1 MADTAIQRGPT
12 QSLPVLPGAAL
23 RVHSGANLGD
33 PVSFAGDLALDDLY
47 RLSPNHTVARLA
59 LHSSQTGFTIS
70 AESETGRAGAA
81 ALLDSVLT
89 FMSPDGATT
98 DALLFVEL
106 DPDGCV
112 SRSHVMPLAP
122 LAAGVDYTLVTI
134 DTDTMQHRLAHVACV
149 SFTRGTHITLASG
162 AQVPIEDLTVGSRVL
177 TRDAGAQQVQWI
189 GQTTLRAAG
198 PFAPICIQAGALNN
212 TRDLVV
218 SPDHR
223 LFIYQRQDHLGA
235 GRPEVLVKARQLV
248 NGDTI
253 TVRAGGFV
261 DYYQLLFDAHQIIY
275 AEGIAAE
282 SFLIDPRTA
291 AVLPAGIP
299 QTAHSPDYD
308 ALDVND
314 TLLDRPDLADLLRKA
329 SRR

>member
-1 MADTAIQRGPT
+1 MANTTTQRGPT
-12 QSLPVLPGAAL
+12 QSLPVLPSTAL

-33 PVSFAGDLALDDLY
+33 PVTFADDLALDDLY
-47 RLSPNHTVARLA
+47 RLSPEQPIARLA
-59 LHSSQTGFTIS
+59 LHSDETGFAIS
-70 AESETGRAGAA
+70 AESETGCPGAA
-81 ALLDSVLT
+81 AVLDSVLT

-106 DPDGCV
+106 DSGGYWAQ
-112 SRSHVMPLAP
+112 SHVMPLAP

-134 DTDTMQHRLAHVACV
+134 DTEHMQRKLAHVACV

-177 TRDAGAQQVQWI
+177 TRDAGAQKVRWI
-189 GQTTLRAAG
+189 GQMTLRAAG
-198 PFAPICIQAGALNN
+198 PFAPICIRAGVLNN

-223 LFIYQRQDHLGA
+223 LFIYQREDHLGA

-248 NGDTI
+248 NGQTI
-253 TVRAGGFV
+253 TARAGGFV
-261 DYYQLLFDAHQIIY
+261 DYYHLLFDAHQIIY

-282 SFLIDPRTA
+282 SFLMGPTTEA
-291 AVLPAGIP
+291 LLPADAP
-299 QTAHSPDYD
+299 QVAHIPDYD

-314 TLLDRPDLADLLRKA
+314 TLLDRPDLAEVLRKA
-329 SRR
+329 SSR